1 MATIAHTHTPT
12 HARASRELDKGM
24 VRTTPHDH
32 PPPRPQGQRSSLA
45 ARSTLRIVCLQFI
58 EDDARLQRSHSR
70 PPLPP
75 PPSAVNSN
83 CIMAG
88 LVAFWMPIGVGS
100 HLPRGGLREDRYIY
114 IYTQIYTHSVYMCML
129 RKHEVCSILRAYAC
143 ALYVYIASR
152 TLTPRQIRTI
162 CLIGIIVSVGGDDR
176 AAN

>member
-1 MATIAHTHTPT
+1 MILNRYIILNEIAQIDRLSKRGETHTSGIALRARIEKNVTCAWQRSLSHTPT
-12 HARASRELDKGM
+12 HARVSTRKGM

-75 PPSAVNSN
+75 APSAVNSN

-88 LVAFWMPIGVGS
+88 LVADWGGS
-100 HLPRGGLREDRYIY
+100 
-114 IYTQIYTHSVYMCML
+114 
-129 RKHEVCSILRAYAC
+129 
-143 ALYVYIASR
+143 AS
-152 TLTPRQIRTI
+152 P
-162 CLIGIIVSVGGDDR
+162 S
-176 AAN
+176 